1 MNGLRATSQG
11 ENLQTGEDEAELVEM
26 ILDLRDSIHTL
37 YETHASASA
46 RFAPIRPAASL
57 SANQGPEPVG
67 LVRNAAPQP

>member
-1 MNGLRATSQG
+1 MNELRATSQG
-11 ENLQTGEDEAELVEM
+11 ENLQTGEDTELVEM
-26 ILDLRDSIHTL
+26 ILDLRNSIHTL